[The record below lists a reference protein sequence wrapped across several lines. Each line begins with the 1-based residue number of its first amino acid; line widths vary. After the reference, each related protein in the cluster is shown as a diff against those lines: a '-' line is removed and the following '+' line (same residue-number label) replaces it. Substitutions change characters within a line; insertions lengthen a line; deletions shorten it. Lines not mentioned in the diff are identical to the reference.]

1 MEMQALSLDKI
12 KLKINKVQEFML
24 SDFKPP
30 THTHIQL
37 KEIKH
42 KLYLIKIKTFC
53 VSGYIIKEKN

>member
-30 THTHIQL
+30 THTHTHTT
-37 KEIKH
+37 KRN
-42 KLYLIKIKTFC
+42 KT
-53 VSGYIIKEKN
+53 